1 MSIKDKLKSGED
13 VYGTWCVIPSPEV
26 INVIS
31 KSGLDF
37 VIVDME
43 HGPMD
48 YTTAQQMVISTQS
61 EKCDAIVRTPR
72 NDESNILKSLDIGSN
87 GIIIPHVNT
96 IEDVEKCIG
105 YSKYPPIGNRGYTPY
120 TRSGGYRVE
129 DGYKENENERLF
141 VGIILESVEGLNNI
155 ESIVDNEYIDM
166 IYIGT
171 YDISA
176 SLGCSVNDKKVLD
189 ELERCTKIVRNA
201 GKSVGCLFHNQK
213 ELNFFKDMGIN
224 LLVYGVDSGILYNG
238 FSQIKNWR

>member
-1 MSIKDKLKSGED
+1 MSIKDKLKSGKN

-26 INVIS
+26 INIIS
-31 KSGLDF
+31 KSELDF

-43 HGPMD
+43 HGSMD
-48 YTTAQQMVISTQS
+48 YTTAQQMVVSAQS
-61 EKCDAIVRTPR
+61 EKCDAIIRTPR
-72 NDESNILKSLDIGSN
+72 NDESDILKSLDIGSD

-120 TRSGGYRVE
+120 TRSGGYSVK
-129 DGYKENENERLF
+129 DSYKEDINKSSF
-141 VGIILESVEGLNNI
+141 VGVIIESKEGLDNI
-155 ESIVDNEYIDM
+155 ESIVSNEYIDM
-166 IYIGT
+166 VYIGT

-176 SLGCSVNDKKVLD
+176 NLECSVNDKKVLD
-189 ELERCTKIVRNA
+189 ELKRCSKIIRDA

-213 ELNFFKDMGIN
+213 ELNFFKSIGIN